1 MNLMTIPKKNKGV
14 PFSKK
19 EKETNPSKK
28 TSNKISITKENI
40 HFQKK
45 WQKNVKIEFEDEFLN
60 NSLQINN
67 ILE

>member
-1 MNLMTIPKKNKGV
+1 MTIPKKNKGV

-19 EKETNPSKK
+19 EKETNHSKK
-28 TSNKISITKENI
+28 TSNKVTMTKVNI
-40 HFQKK
+40 HFQKN
-45 WQKNVKIEFEDEFLN
+45 WQKNIKIEFEDEFLN

>member
-1 MNLMTIPKKNKGV
+1 MTIQKKNKGA

-19 EKETNPSKK
+19 EKKTTQGKK
-28 TSNKISITKENI
+28 MSNKVSETKESI